1 MAQLLTEVYARLPTR
16 DIDGSSSS
24 RRPPGGDQER
34 RRRGSVS
41 PSCDESSEYEN
52 DPRHKSRRED
62 GSISV
67 HATDDDIEQLLA
79 KASVSATASDKPN
92 VAGEDE
98 LAKGLIASL
107 LDEET
112 KVEQLLVDIAIVV
125 EEASVDPMGSTS

>member
-1 MAQLLTEVYARLPTR
+1 M
-16 DIDGSSSS
+16 
-24 RRPPGGDQER
+24 
-34 RRRGSVS
+34 
-41 PSCDESSEYEN
+41 
-52 DPRHKSRRED
+52 
-62 GSISV
+62 

-112 KVEQLLVDIAIVV
+112 KVEQLLVDIAIAL

>member
-1 MAQLLTEVYARLPTR
+1 MFRLVPF
-16 DIDGSSSS
+16 
-24 RRPPGGDQER
+24 PP
-34 RRRGSVS
+34 
-41 PSCDESSEYEN
+41 CDESSEYEN
-52 DPRHKSRRED
+52 DPRHKSRRGD

-67 HATDDDIEQLLA
+67 HATDYDIEQLLA
-79 KASVSATASDKPN
+79 KASVSATASHKPN

-98 LAKGLIASL
+98 LAKGLVASL